1 MGLSDEE
8 LKKKLVG
15 FGCDGVGKK
24 GGISAF
30 LKQLQASCI
39 TVHCFA
45 HRLEL
50 AYKDA
55 VKENKLYDSCIVLLL
70 GLYYFYHNSPKQ
82 RQLLKRSFQSLN
94 QSLIVPTWVGHMM
107 LAAEKFLKGYQAIC
121 A

>member
-82 RQLLKRSFQSLN
+82 RQLLKWSFPVINCADPGWAHDACSGE
-94 QSLIVPTWVGHMM
+94 V
-107 LAAEKFLKGYQAIC
+107 LKGVSSDLCIT
-121 A
+121 